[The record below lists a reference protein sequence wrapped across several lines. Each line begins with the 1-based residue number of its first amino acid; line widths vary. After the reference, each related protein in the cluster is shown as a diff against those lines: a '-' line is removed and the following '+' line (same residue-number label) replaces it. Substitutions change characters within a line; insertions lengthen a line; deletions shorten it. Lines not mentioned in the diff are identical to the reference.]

1 VASKL
6 PVTCFEQMCQDSLQ
20 LKVSQLNSE
29 TNPDRDPLAIAQI
42 EIALSGKE
50 LDFNKKTNYYRLFWQ
65 SYLDNELLLSELQS
79 VSNENFDACKRIY
92 NIEDYYENK
101 LVPRLVSFPN

>member
-1 VASKL
+1 
-6 PVTCFEQMCQDSLQ
+6 MCQDSLQ
-20 LKVSQLNSE
+20 LKVSKLNSE
-29 TNPDRDPLAIAQI
+29 TKPDRDPLAIAQI
-42 EIALSGKE
+42 ESALSGKE

-79 VSNENFDACKRIY
+79 VSNENFDASKRIY